1 MSSVQP
7 FQFDQPT
14 NTVDA
19 LRRSISNRLV
29 YQVGKDVRS
38 ATKRDWLFAIFYA
51 LRDRTMDRW
60 RASLNAAED
69 GDCKRVY
76 YLSMEFL
83 PGRMLTNALMA
94 LGIYEETKTA
104 CAQLGAD
111 FDAITDLEA
120 DPGLGNGGLGRLA
133 ACFLDSIASVGLPG
147 MGYGIRYD
155 FGMFAQRI
163 VDGQQ
168 VEEPDSWLVN
178 GNPWEFMRP
187 EFSHTV
193 RFGGRL
199 TTENGVVQWVDT
211 DDVIA
216 TAYDSGVPGYELT
229 SVSTLRL
236 WSARA
241 TSVINLDA
249 FNKGDYMR
257 AVEAKNESE
266 NVSRV
271 LYPDDSTDHGK
282 ELRLRQEY
290 FFVSAS
296 LQDLLRRYLR
306 SHSSFDAL
314 ADKVAIHLN
323 DTHPAL
329 AVPELMR
336 LLVDQ
341 HRLDWN
347 SAWSLCCRIFSYTNH
362 TLMQEALETW
372 SVDLMGRLL
381 PRHLRIIYDLN
392 ARFLAGLHE
401 SHPDEPDLLQ
411 RVSLIEENGHRR
423 VRMAYL
429 CLLAS
434 HKINGVSALHSE
446 LMVQTIFTDFARLF
460 PERFCNKTNGIT
472 PRRWL
477 AQANQPLARLIDDR
491 IGRNWRRHLDQLS
504 QLRPLASEPAF
515 NNAVHLAKQQ
525 NKRRLADYIARELG
539 IRVDPE
545 SLFDVQVKRMHEYK
559 RQLLN
564 LLHVISRYHQIL
576 ANPQANWVP
585 RTVIFAGKAA
595 SAYYMAKQVIR
606 LINDVASVINSDP
619 HVGNR
624 LKLVF
629 IPNYRVTLAE
639 LIIPAADLSE
649 QISMAGTEASGT
661 GNMKFALNGALTIG
675 TWDGAN
681 IEIAENVGMENIFI
695 FGNRTQQVSELRAHG
710 YQPRRYYDNN
720 YELKT
725 AIDRI
730 ADGAFSPDEPQR
742 YQDLTRN
749 LLESDYYQL
758 LADFPDYLAAQ
769 QRVDAL
775 YRKPSEWTRQAI
787 LNIAAMGPFSS
798 DRTIGEY
805 ASEIWNVQPLFGDDS
820 PSGQAVS
827 VGSTL

>member
-1 MSSVQP
+1 MPTVQP
-7 FQFDQPT
+7 FSFDQPT
-14 NTVDA
+14 NTIEA

-38 ATKRDWLFAIFYA
+38 ATERDWLFAILYA
-51 LRDRTMDRW
+51 VRDRVMNRW
-60 RASLNAAED
+60 RESIKQAQDQDA
-69 GDCKRVY
+69 KRVY

-83 PGRMLTNALMA
+83 TGRMLTNALMA
-94 LGIYEETKTA
+94 VGIYDETRTA

-111 FDAITDLEA
+111 FDALLEMEA

-133 ACFLDSIASVGLPG
+133 ACFLDSIATLGLPG

-155 FGMFAQRI
+155 YGMFAQRI
-163 VDGQQ
+163 VDGRQ
-168 VEEPDSWLVN
+168 VEEPDGWLVN

-187 EFSHTV
+187 EFSFAV

-199 TTENGVVQWVDT
+199 TTDNGRVHWVDT
-211 DDVIA
+211 DDVVA

-229 SVSTLRL
+229 SVTTLRL

-241 TSVINLDA
+241 TSAINLAA
-249 FNKGDYMR
+249 FNKGDYMG

-271 LYPDDSTDHGK
+271 LYPDDSSDHGR
-282 ELRLRQEY
+282 ELRLRQEF

-296 LQDLLRRYLR
+296 LQDLLRRYLKDHG
-306 SHSSFDAL
+306 SLDLL

-336 LLVDQ
+336 LLVDE
-341 HRLDWN
+341 HRMDWDA
-347 SAWSLCCRIFSYTNH
+347 AWAQCSRIFSYTNH

-372 SVDLMGRLL
+372 PVDLVGRLL
-381 PRHLRIIYDLN
+381 PRHLRIIYDIN
-392 ARFLAGLHE
+392 ARFLARLHE
-401 SHPDEPDLLQ
+401 LFPGEPELLR
-411 RVSLIEENGHRR
+411 RVSLIEENGSRR

-429 CLLAS
+429 CVLAS

-446 LMVQTIFTDFARLF
+446 LMVKTIFADFARVF

-477 AQANQPLARLIDDR
+477 AQANQPLAQLIDDR
-491 IGRNWRRHLDQLS
+491 IGRGWRRNLDDLAG
-504 QLRPLASEPAF
+504 LRDLATEPAF
-515 NNAVHLAKQQ
+515 NNAVRLAKQQ
-525 NKRRLADYIARELG
+525 NKRRLADYIADELA
-539 IRVDPE
+539 IRVNPA

-564 LLHVISRYHQIL
+564 VLHVITRYHQIL
-576 ANPQANWVP
+576 ANPRGNWVP

-595 SAYYMAKQVIR
+595 SAYHMAKQVIR
-606 LINDVASVINSDP
+606 LINDVARVVNADP
-619 HVGNR
+619 HVGDL
-624 LKLVF
+624 LKVVF

-639 LIIPAADLSE
+639 MIIPAADLSE
-649 QISMAGTEASGT
+649 QISTAGTEASGT

-681 IEIAENVGMENIFI
+681 IEIAEHVGLDNIFI
-695 FGNRTQQVSELRAHG
+695 FGNRTEQVADLRAHG
-710 YQPRRYYDNN
+710 YQPRRYYENN
-720 YELKT
+720 YGLKT

-730 ADGAFSPDEPQR
+730 ADGAFSPQEPQR
-742 YQDLTRN
+742 YQDVTRA
-749 LLESDYYQL
+749 LIESDYYQL
-758 LADFPDYLAAQ
+758 LADYGDYVAAQ
-769 QRVDAL
+769 QRVDDL
-775 YRKPSEWTRQAI
+775 YRRPSEWARQAI
-787 LNIAAMGPFSS
+787 LNIAAMGAFSS
-798 DRTIGEY
+798 DRTIREY
-805 ASEIWNVQPLFGDDS
+805 ASGIWNVHPLFGDA
-820 PSGQAVS
+820 PTA
-827 VGSTL
+827 

>member
-1 MSSVQP
+1 
-7 FQFDQPT
+7 
-14 NTVDA
+14 
-19 LRRSISNRLV
+19 
-29 YQVGKDVRS
+29 
-38 ATKRDWLFAIFYA
+38 
-51 LRDRTMDRW
+51 
-60 RASLNAAED
+60 
-69 GDCKRVY
+69 
-76 YLSMEFL
+76 
-83 PGRMLTNALMA
+83 
-94 LGIYEETKTA
+94 
-104 CAQLGAD
+104 
-111 FDAITDLEA
+111 
-120 DPGLGNGGLGRLA
+120 
-133 ACFLDSIASVGLPG
+133 
-147 MGYGIRYD
+147 
-155 FGMFAQRI
+155 
-163 VDGQQ
+163 
-168 VEEPDSWLVN
+168 
-178 GNPWEFMRP
+178 
-187 EFSHTV
+187 
-193 RFGGRL
+193 
-199 TTENGVVQWVDT
+199 
-211 DDVIA
+211 
-216 TAYDSGVPGYELT
+216 
-229 SVSTLRL
+229 
-236 WSARA
+236 
-241 TSVINLDA
+241 
-249 FNKGDYMR
+249 
-257 AVEAKNESE
+257 
-266 NVSRV
+266 
-271 LYPDDSTDHGK
+271 
-282 ELRLRQEY
+282 
-290 FFVSAS
+290 
-296 LQDLLRRYLR
+296 LRRYLR

-401 SHPDEPDLLQ
+401 SHPGEPDLLQ

-446 LMVQTIFTDFARLF
+446 LMVQTIFTDYARLF

-477 AQANQPLARLIDDR
+477 AQATQPLARMIDVR
-491 IGRNWRRHLDQLS
+491 IGRNWRRHLEQLS

-515 NNAVHLAKQQ
+515 NNAVRLAKQQ
-525 NKRRLADYIARELG
+525 NKRRLADYIGRELG

-606 LINDVASVINSDP
+606 LINDVASVINADP
-619 HVGNR
+619 HIGNR

-639 LIIPAADLSE
+639 MIIPAADLSE

-681 IEIAENVGMENIFI
+681 IEIAENVGLDNIFI
-695 FGNRTQQVSELRAHG
+695 FGNRTQQVAELRAHG

-742 YQDLTRN
+742 YQDVTRT

-775 YRKPSEWTRQAI
+775 YRKPTEWTRQAI

-805 ASEIWNVQPLFGDDS
+805 ASEIWNVQPLFGDDA
-820 PSGQAVS
+820 PSGQTGSA
-827 VGSTL
+827 GSTV

>member
-7 FQFDQPT
+7 FRFDQPT
-14 NTVDA
+14 NSIEA

-38 ATKRDWLFAIFYA
+38 ATQRDWLFAILYA
-51 LRDRTMDRW
+51 VRDRVMDSW
-60 RASLNAAED
+60 REALDAAQDREL
-69 GDCKRVY
+69 KRVY

-83 PGRMLTNALMA
+83 TGRMLTNALMA
-94 LGIYEETKTA
+94 VGIYDDTKTA

-111 FDAITDLEA
+111 FDALLDLEA

-133 ACFLDSIASVGLPG
+133 ACFLDSIATVGLPG

-155 FGMFAQRI
+155 YGMFAQRI
-163 VDGQQ
+163 VNGQQ
-168 VEEPDSWLVN
+168 VEEPDGWLVN

-187 EFSHTV
+187 EFSYAV

-199 TTENGVVQWVDT
+199 TTENGRVKWIDT

-216 TAYDSGVPGYELT
+216 TAYDNAVPGYELT
-229 SVSTLRL
+229 SVATLRL

-241 TSVINLDA
+241 SSAINLDA

-257 AVEAKNESE
+257 AMEAKNESE

-271 LYPDDSTDHGK
+271 LYPDDSTDHGR
-282 ELRLRQEY
+282 ELRLRQEF

-296 LQDLLRRYLR
+296 LQDLLRRFLKDHGSLER
-306 SHSSFDAL
+306 L

-336 LLVDQ
+336 LLVDE
-341 HRLDWN
+341 HRMDWN
-347 SAWSLCCRIFSYTNH
+347 AAWSLCSRIFSYTNH

-372 SVDLMGRLL
+372 PVDLIGRLL

-392 ARFLAGLHE
+392 TRFLANLHE
-401 SHPDEPDLLQ
+401 RFPAEQELLR
-411 RVSLIEENGHRR
+411 RVSLIDETGNRR

-429 CLLAS
+429 CVLAS
-434 HKINGVSALHSE
+434 HKVNGVSALHSE
-446 LMVQTIFTDFARLF
+446 LMVQTIFADFARVF

-477 AQANQPLARLIDDR
+477 AQANQPLANLIDGR
-491 IGRNWRRHLDQLS
+491 IGRGWRRHLDELAG
-504 QLRPLASEPAF
+504 LRDLATEPAF
-515 NNAVHLAKQQ
+515 NNAVRLAKQQ
-525 NKRRLADYIARELG
+525 NKRRLADFIGRELD
-539 IRVDPE
+539 IRIDPE
-545 SLFDVQVKRMHEYK
+545 SLFDVHVKRMHEYK

-564 LLHVISRYHQIL
+564 VLHVITRYHQIL

-585 RTVIFAGKAA
+585 RTVIFGGKAA
-595 SAYYMAKQVIR
+595 SAYRMAKQVIR
-606 LINDVASVINSDP
+606 LINDVASVVNADP
-619 HVGNR
+619 HVGNL
-624 LKLVF
+624 LKVVF

-639 LIIPAADLSE
+639 MIIPAADLSE
-649 QISMAGTEASGT
+649 QISTAGTEASGT

-681 IEIAENVGMENIFI
+681 IEIAEHVGLDNIFI
-695 FGNRTQQVSELRAHG
+695 FGNRTDQVAELRAHG

-730 ADGAFSPDEPQR
+730 ADGAFSPEEPHR
-742 YQDLTRN
+742 YQDVTHA

-758 LADFPDYLAAQ
+758 LADYGDYVATQ
-769 QRVDAL
+769 QRVDDL
-775 YRKPSEWTRQAI
+775 YRRPSEWTRQAI

-798 DRTIGEY
+798 DRTIREY
-805 ASEIWNVQPLFGDDS
+805 ASEIWDVQPMSGDA
-820 PSGQAVS
+820 PSA
-827 VGSTL
+827 